1 MLFHI
6 AKHQIA
12 SIVLMLAAAATGSGL
27 TACTVT
33 TNSEPKPVAT
43 ITASQTARQV
53 EKPMQG
59 MDHSSSMMSNGA
71 SHGSMN
77 LGVADAD
84 YDLRFIDGVTI

>member
-1 MLFHI
+1 MLFHL

-12 SIVLMLAAAATGSGL
+12 PLVLMLAAATEGGL
-27 TACTVT
+27 TACTAVNKAEST
-33 TNSEPKPVAT
+33 PA
-43 ITASQTARQV
+43 
-53 EKPMQG
+53 
-59 MDHSSSMMSNGA
+59 GA